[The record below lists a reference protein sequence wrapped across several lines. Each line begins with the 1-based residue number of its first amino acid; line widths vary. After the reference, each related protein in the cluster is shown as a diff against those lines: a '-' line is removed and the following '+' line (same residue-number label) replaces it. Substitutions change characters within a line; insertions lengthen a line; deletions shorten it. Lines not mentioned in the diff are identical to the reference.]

1 MLLVGTCYDSIMLS
15 RHQHQGVTWIDLESP
30 THSEVRSIVDE
41 FGIAP
46 LVADELLLPSS
57 KARADLYDT
66 YLYLVL
72 HFPALRHS
80 HKTRE
85 QEIDIILGHDFIITT
100 RYELI
105 DPLHKFSKIFEVNS
119 LLQESNLSG
128 HAGYVFFYMLKKLYK
143 SVEHE
148 LEYIRKDLATIE
160 DHIYSGEEVS
170 MVAAIS
176 HSARD
181 LLALRQTIEP
191 HREILREL
199 ESDTPHLFGDSYAR
213 FARALSD
220 EYYRVHNHIMRL
232 TESLHELRETNNS
245 LLTTKQNE
253 VMKVLTIMALFTF
266 PLSLIATTF
275 AIDVPSRP
283 LVHEPNGFWL
293 LILLMLGVA
302 GSMFVFFRHKK
313 WL

>member
-1 MLLVGTCYDSIMLS
+1 MLS
-15 RHQHQGVTWIDLESP
+15 RHAHQGVTWIDLESP
-30 THSEVRSIVDE
+30 TRAEVRSVVEE
-41 FGIAP
+41 FGIGP

-57 KARADLYDT
+57 KPRVDLYDE

-85 QEIDIILGHDFIITT
+85 QEIDIVLGKEFIVTT

-105 DPLHKFSKIFEVNS
+105 DPLHKFSKIFEVDS
-119 LLQESNLSG
+119 LLEQSNLSG
-128 HAGYVFFYMLKKLYK
+128 HAGYVFYYMLKKLYK

-148 LEYIRKDLATIE
+148 LEFIRKDLGLIE
-160 DHIYSGEEVS
+160 ERIYSGDEVA

-181 LLALRQTIEP
+181 LLSLRQTIEP
-191 HREILREL
+191 HRELLREL
-199 ESDTPHLFGDSYAR
+199 ETDTPRLFGESYAR
-213 FARALSD
+213 FARAISD

-253 VMKVLTIMALFTF
+253 VMKILTIMALFTF

-275 AIDVPSRP
+275 AIDVPSTP
-283 LVHEPNGFWL
+283 IVHEPGGFWL
-293 LILLMLGVA
+293 VLVFMGAVSV
-302 GSMFVFFRHKK
+302 SMFLYFRHKQ